1 MSIKFG
7 TQKHIQYFD
16 AKKNFFLANPFI
28 GRKKP
33 FWKSKY
39 PFFIHYVLT
48 HFATANMAGKK
59 FLWKPNSPIACNI
72 ESIFYFSKKGL
83 IGCKCTFLW
92 NFDHFFAFFGTFYS
106 DTFCHA
112 KYGRKKIPLRAKYS
126 KHLSYWKCFS
136 FFKKRVNRV

>member
-1 MSIKFG
+1 MVRRNIYNILM
-7 TQKHIQYFD
+7 QKKI
-16 AKKNFFLANPFI
+16 FFLVNLFI

-39 PFFIHYVLT
+39 PFFIHCVLT

-106 DTFCHA
+106 DPFCHA
-112 KYGRKKIPLRAKYS
+112 KYGRKKN
-126 KHLSYWKCFS
+126 S
-136 FFKKRVNRV
+136 FKGQIFETLVILKVFFFFQKKGK

>member
-1 MSIKFG
+1 MVRRNIYNILM
-7 TQKHIQYFD
+7 QKKIFFWPTLLSAEKSPFENRNTLFSYIAFWHILPRQIW
-16 AKKNFFLANPFI
+16 PE
-28 GRKKP
+28 
-33 FWKSKY
+33 
-39 PFFIHYVLT
+39 
-48 HFATANMAGKK
+48 KK

-112 KYGRKKIPLRAKYS
+112 KYDRKKN
-126 KHLSYWKCFS
+126 S
-136 FFKKRVNRV
+136 FKGQIFETLVILKVFFFFQKKGK